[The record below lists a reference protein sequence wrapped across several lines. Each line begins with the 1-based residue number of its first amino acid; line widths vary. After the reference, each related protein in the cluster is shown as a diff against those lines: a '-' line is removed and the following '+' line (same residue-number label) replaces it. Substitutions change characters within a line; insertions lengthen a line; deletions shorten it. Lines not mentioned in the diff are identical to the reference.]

1 VAAPA
6 STLSSHY
13 AMTSPPRPDLA
24 PIRVL
29 IVDDHPMVREG
40 LRSMLVPAGC
50 VVAGE
55 AATGEHALRAV
66 VALGPD
72 VVLLDLELPD
82 LDGLAVLERLKALA
96 PGVSVLVITMHDDPA
111 LVRRAIVSGASGY
124 VLKGVGRRELLSALE
139 AVRYGGSVFDPSLL
153 RATLSDTASE
163 SREATVSRPAQ
174 TTTAVALTSV
184 EQELLRL
191 VAQGLTNREIAER
204 LRWSVGTVKKYLQR
218 TLEKLDVSDRT
229 QAAVEAVKRGLL
241 S

>member
-13 AMTSPPRPDLA
+13 AMASPPRPDLA

-40 LRSMLVPAGC
+40 LRSMLEPAGC

-153 RATLSDTASE
+153 R
-163 SREATVSRPAQ
+163 EAAVSRPAQ